1 MIRYKQG
8 EIEEK
13 AYTGRIIKGIGG
25 FYYVEVSNVGVFTC
39 RAKGLF
45 RNEKVKPLV
54 GDMVRLHP
62 VTDTDIDNPGHIDE
76 ILERHSEVIRP
87 AMANV
92 DQIFI
97 IFAAADPPINLNLLD
112 RFLCE
117 SERRGIPALICFN
130 KCDLIDEYEKAKL
143 CKIYEP
149 AGYEVLTVS
158 AKNKDISSLK
168 ERLSGKISALA
179 GPSGAGKSTIVNL
192 LQSQTVMETGIISKK
207 LGRGKHTTRHAQ
219 LLKVD
224 GMDDTYIAD
233 TPGFSSFDIME
244 ESAENLGA
252 LFPEIDRYSGECR
265 FALCSHIKE
274 KECGVKRALAEGLI
288 AASRYE
294 SYSLFY
300 EEIRSR
306 RNY

>member
-1 MIRYKQG
+1 M
-8 EIEEK
+8 EET
-13 AYTGRIIKGIGG
+13 YTGRIIKGIGG
-25 FYYVEVSNVGVFTC
+25 FYYVDVSGAGIFTC

-97 IFAAADPPINLNLLD
+97 IFAAANPTLNLNLLD

-117 SERRGIPALICFN
+117 SERRRIPAVICFN
-130 KCDLIDEYEKAKL
+130 KCDLIDEDKKKEL
-143 CKIYEP
+143 REIYAP

-158 AKNKDISSLK
+158 AKNKDLASLK
-168 ERLSGKISALA
+168 ERLSGKLSALA

-192 LQSQTVMETGIISKK
+192 LQSETVMETGSISKK

-224 GMDDTYIAD
+224 GMEDTYIAD

-244 ESAENLGA
+244 EEAQNLGA

-274 KECGVKRALAEGLI
+274 KECGVKEALAKGLI
-288 AASRYE
+288 AGSRYE

-306 RNY
+306 RTY